1 MKVFVPPFLFLA
13 LILAS
18 RPALAITPVF
28 DINVFYFTDAM
39 AHSTDS
45 AYARTFYDFMI
56 GFPVTKKKSFVVGW
70 NYDVMSYSDDAG
82 GGSPTTLSI
91 TDMGPKFAYYLDK
104 SRTWV
109 AALTYNLITTGTY
122 SPAGGTS
129 TELRGTSLRFEA
141 GYTPMMW
148 TNVYIGA
155 KIVYY
160 KATFN
165 EEITGN
171 TALEQVSYGRTSIY
185 PAFAMTIRWD

>member
-1 MKVFVPPFLFLA
+1 MKVLA
-13 LILAS
+13 TLILLLGAGLGS
-18 RPALAITPVF
+18 RQAHAITPVF
-28 DINVFYFTDAM
+28 DINVFYFTDTM

-56 GFPVTKKKSFVVGW
+56 GFPVTKKKRFVVGW
-70 NYDVMSYSDDAG
+70 NYDVMSFSDDATG
-82 GGSPTTLSI
+82 GGATTLSV
-91 TDMGPKFAYYLDK
+91 TDMGPKFAYYLNKD
-104 SRTWV
+104 RTWV

-122 SPAGGTS
+122 GPAGGTS

-165 EEITGN
+165 EEITAN
-171 TALEQVSYGRTSIY
+171 TALEQVSYGRTAIY